1 MNKRSIQQREQLAKI
16 LLSRLEKISA
26 DSSWAHQSSGIR
38 ASIAKILSQEE
49 VSLNSSAARN
59 LEGLLKLGF
68 EILEKAAGE
77 IPEDSSL

>member
-1 MNKRSIQQREQLAKI
+1 MNKRSIQQREQLGKI
-16 LLSRLEKISA
+16 LLYRLEKISA

-77 IPEDSSL
+77 IPEDR